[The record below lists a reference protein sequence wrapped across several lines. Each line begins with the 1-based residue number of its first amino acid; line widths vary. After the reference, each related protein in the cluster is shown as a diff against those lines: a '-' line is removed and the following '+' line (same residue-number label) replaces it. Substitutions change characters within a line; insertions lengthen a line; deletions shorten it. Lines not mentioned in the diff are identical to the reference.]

1 MTEASSTSASA
12 ADAPP
17 AEARERD
24 AGAVP
29 ADARSESAAAAER
42 VDRWFARRPA
52 LALAALLPIGAVTP
66 LFPVEVGVATFAL
79 GTLAVGMAHG
89 AVDHLVPLRG
99 APGVSLRRSIA
110 VVSVVYAVL
119 GGAVVAAFFAAPVA
133 AFVGFIAL
141 TWLHWGQGDVATLA
155 IAGVDHL
162 PTSAERWL
170 ALVVRG
176 GLPMGVPLLA
186 HPEEYRLV
194 AEWIVG
200 LFLVDAG
207 AAATAVDPLFAPAV
221 RIGVGVGMATATLAS
236 VGLGYRRVRDG
247 RDADGRRRDADGRR
261 RDADGQR
268 RDPGG
273 WRRDIGELAV
283 LWAWF
288 LLAAPVFAIGVY
300 FALWHALRHVGRLVL
315 VDPEAASAASAGN
328 AVGALARF
336 GRDAAP
342 LTLGGFLVVAAVGAS
357 VPAGVAAPGDL
368 LAVSLVAIA
377 AMTLPHVVVVAWLD
391 RRQGVWRPG
400 TGS

>member
-1 MTEASSTSASA
+1 
-12 ADAPP
+12 
-17 AEARERD
+17 
-24 AGAVP
+24 
-29 ADARSESAAAAER
+29 
-42 VDRWFARRPA
+42 
-52 LALAALLPIGAVTP
+52 
-66 LFPVEVGVATFAL
+66 ATFAL

-162 PTSAERWL
+162 PTSGERWL

-200 LFLVDAG
+200 LFLVDPG

-247 RDADGRRRDADGRR
+247 RDADGS
-261 RDADGQR
+261 R

-273 WRRDIGELAV
+273 WRRDVGELAV

-300 FALWHALRHVGRLVL
+300 FALWHALRHVGR
-315 VDPEAASAASAGN
+315 
-328 AVGALARF
+328 
-336 GRDAAP
+336 
-342 LTLGGFLVVAAVGAS
+342 
-357 VPAGVAAPGDL
+357 
-368 LAVSLVAIA
+368 
-377 AMTLPHVVVVAWLD
+377 
-391 RRQGVWRPG
+391 
-400 TGS
+400 

>member
-1 MTEASSTSASA
+1 MTEASAGAGGAHS
-12 ADAPP
+12 

-24 AGAVP
+24 AGASG
-29 ADARSESAAAAER
+29 AGARAESAAASDR

-79 GTLAVGMAHG
+79 GTLVVGMAHG

-155 IAGVDHL
+155 IAGVEHL

-194 AEWIVG
+194 AEWTVG

-207 AAATAVDPLFAPAV
+207 AAAAAVEPLFAPAV
-221 RIGVGVGMATATLAS
+221 RVGVGVGMAAATLAS
-236 VGLGYRRVRDG
+236 VGLGYRRVKSG
-247 RDADGRRRDADGRR
+247 
-261 RDADGQR
+261 

-273 WRRDIGELAV
+273 WRRDVGELAV

-300 FALWHALRHVGRLVL
+300 FAVWHALRHVGRLVL
-315 VDPEAASAASAGN
+315 VDPEAASAASAGD

-342 LTLGGFLVVAAVGAS
+342 LTLGGFLVVGAVGVS

-377 AMTLPHVVVVAWLD
+377 AMTLPHVAVVAWLD

-400 TGS
+400 AGG

>member
-1 MTEASSTSASA
+1 MTEAASTGAAESRTAATRDPGAGAGDAPEA
-12 ADAPP
+12 ADA
-17 AEARERD
+17 AN
-24 AGAVP
+24 
-29 ADARSESAAAAER
+29 ER

-99 APGVSLRRSIA
+99 APDVSLRRSIA

-141 TWLHWGQGDVATLA
+141 TWLHWGQGDVAALA

-207 AAATAVDPLFAPAV
+207 AAAAAVDPLFAPGV
-221 RIGVGVGMATATLAS
+221 RVGVGVGMAAATLAS
-236 VGLGYRRVRDG
+236 VGLGYRRVRSG
-247 RDADGRRRDADGRR
+247 RDA
-261 RDADGQR
+261 
-268 RDPGG
+268 GG
-273 WRRDIGELAV
+273 WRRDVGELAV

-288 LLAAPVFAIGVY
+288 LLAAPVFAVGVY

-315 VDPEAASAASAGN
+315 VDPEAASAASAGD

-342 LTLGGFLVVAAVGAS
+342 LTLGGFLVVGAVGVS

-377 AMTLPHVVVVAWLD
+377 AMTLPHVAVVTWLD
-391 RRQGVWRPG
+391 RRQAVWRPDAG
-400 TGS
+400 R

>member
-1 MTEASSTSASA
+1 MTEAA
-12 ADAPP
+12 ATGAAESGP
-17 AEARERD
+17 AEERTKSGSTEERTEFD
-24 AGAVP
+24 S
-29 ADARSESAAAAER
+29 ADER

-52 LALAALLPIGAVTP
+52 LALAALVPIGAVTP

-79 GTLAVGMAHG
+79 GTLVVGMAHG
-89 AVDHLVPLRG
+89 AVDHLVPLR
-99 APGVSLRRSIA
+99 AASGVSLRRSIA

-119 GGAVVAAFFAAPVA
+119 GGAVVAAFFLAPVA
-133 AFVGFIAL
+133 AFVGFVAV
-141 TWLHWGQGDVATLA
+141 TWLHWGQGDVAALS

-176 GLPMGVPLLA
+176 GLPMGVPLLT

-194 AEWIVG
+194 AEWTVG
-200 LFLVDAG
+200 LFLVGPG
-207 AAATAVDPLFAPAV
+207 AAATAVDPLLAPTV
-221 RIGVGVGMATATLAS
+221 RAAVGVGMATATLAS
-236 VGLGYRRVRDG
+236 VGLGYRRVRGGDGEG
-247 RDADGRRRDADGRR
+247 RDPA
-261 RDADGQR
+261 
-268 RDPGG
+268 G
-273 WRRDIGELAV
+273 WRRDVGELAV

-315 VDPEAASAASAGN
+315 VDPEAASAASAGD

-342 LTLGGFLVVAAVGAS
+342 LTLGGFLVVGAVGAG

-377 AMTLPHVVVVAWLD
+377 AMTVPHVAVVAWLD

-400 TGS
+400 ATR

>member
-1 MTEASSTSASA
+1 MTEAPS
-12 ADAPP
+12 
-17 AEARERD
+17 
-24 AGAVP
+24 AGA
-29 ADARSESAAAAER
+29 SESGSADRHERGPEPGAATVRGDVTAASER

-52 LALAALLPIGAVTP
+52 VALAALLPIGAVTP

-99 APGVSLRRSIA
+99 APDVSLPRSIA

-155 IAGVDHL
+155 VAGVGHL
-162 PTSAERWL
+162 PSSAERWL

-207 AAATAVDPLFAPAV
+207 AAATAVNPLFTPAV
-221 RIGVGVGMATATLAS
+221 RIGVGVGMAAATLAS
-236 VGLGYRRVRDG
+236 VGLGYYRVG
-247 RDADGRRRDADGRR
+247 NG
-261 RDADGQR
+261 

-273 WRRDIGELAV
+273 WRRDVGELAV

-315 VDPEAASAASAGN
+315 VDPEAASAASAGD

-342 LTLGGFLVVAAVGAS
+342 LTLGGFLAVAAVGVS

-400 TGS
+400 AGS

>member
-1 MTEASSTSASA
+1 MTETSSTGATESRRGA
-12 ADAPP
+12 
-17 AEARERD
+17 ARERGAD
-24 AGAVP
+24 EETGTRGGPGTAEAGVG
-29 ADARSESAAAAER
+29 SAAAAKR

-52 LALAALLPIGAVTP
+52 VALAALLPIGAVTP

-79 GTLAVGMAHG
+79 GTLVVGMAHG

-99 APGVSLRRSIA
+99 APDVSLRRSIV
-110 VVSVVYAVL
+110 VVSLVYAVL

-162 PTSAERWL
+162 PSSAERWL
-170 ALVVRG
+170 ALAVRG

-207 AAATAVDPLFAPAV
+207 AAATAVDPLFTPAV
-221 RIGVGVGMATATLAS
+221 RVGVGVGMAAATLAS
-236 VGLGYRRVRDG
+236 VALGYRRVRDG
-247 RDADGRRRDADGRR
+247 RD
-261 RDADGQR
+261 
-268 RDPGG
+268 PGG
-273 WRRDIGELAV
+273 WHRDVGELAV

-315 VDPEAASAASAGN
+315 VDPAAASAASAGD

-342 LTLGGFLVVAAVGAS
+342 LTLGGFLVVGAVGAT

-391 RRQGVWRPG
+391 RREGVWRPG
-400 TGS
+400 APA

>member
-1 MTEASSTSASA
+1 MTEASSAGAAESDSAGRHERGPGVGTA
-12 ADAPP
+12 TTPGDADA
-17 AEARERD
+17 A
-24 AGAVP
+24 
-29 ADARSESAAAAER
+29 SER

-79 GTLAVGMAHG
+79 GTLVVGMAHG

-110 VVSVVYAVL
+110 VVSAVYAVL
-119 GGAVVAAFFAAPVA
+119 GGAVVAAFFVAPVA

-162 PTSAERWL
+162 SSSAERWL

-200 LFLVDAG
+200 LFLVGAG

-221 RIGVGVGMATATLAS
+221 RIAVGVGMATATLAS
-236 VGLGYRRVRDG
+236 VALGYRRVRAG
-247 RDADGRRRDADGRR
+247 
-261 RDADGQR
+261 

-273 WRRDIGELAV
+273 WHRDVGELAV

-315 VDPEAASAASAGN
+315 VDPEAAGAASAGD

-342 LTLGGFLVVAAVGAS
+342 LTLGGFLVVGAVGVS

-391 RRQGVWRPG
+391 RRQGVWRPEDG
-400 TGS
+400 A

>member
-1 MTEASSTSASA
+1 MTEAAATESTESRPASPGGRGSTAQSA
-12 ADAPP
+12 
-17 AEARERD
+17 E
-24 AGAVP
+24 
-29 ADARSESAAAAER
+29 ER

-79 GTLAVGMAHG
+79 GTLVVGMAHG
-89 AVDHLVPLRG
+89 AVDHLVPLRA
-99 APGVSLRRSIA
+99 APDVSLRRSIA
-110 VVSVVYAVL
+110 AVSVVYAVL
-119 GGAVVAAFFAAPVA
+119 GGAVVAAFFLAPVA

-141 TWLHWGQGDVATLA
+141 TWLHWGQGDVATLS

-194 AEWIVG
+194 AEWTVG

-207 AAATAVDPLFAPAV
+207 AAATAVDPLFTPAV
-221 RIGVGVGMATATLAS
+221 RAAVGAGMATATLAS
-236 VGLGYRRVRDG
+236 VGLGYRRVRSGGGGGSNDG
-247 RDADGRRRDADGRR
+247 GG
-261 RDADGQR
+261 R
-268 RDPGG
+268 RDPAG
-273 WRRDIGELAV
+273 WRRDVGELAV

-315 VDPEAASAASAGN
+315 VDPEAASAASAGD

-342 LTLGGFLVVAAVGAS
+342 LTLGGFLVVGAVGAS

-377 AMTLPHVVVVAWLD
+377 ALTLPHVVVVAWLD

-400 TGS
+400 VGA

>member
-1 MTEASSTSASA
+1 MTEASEAPASA
-12 ADAPP
+12 TVATGGDGA
-17 AEARERD
+17 AT
-24 AGAVP
+24 AG
-29 ADARSESAAAAER
+29 SAAKR

-52 LALAALLPIGAVTP
+52 LALAALLPVGAVTP
-66 LFPVEVGVATFAL
+66 LFPVEVGVAAFAL

-89 AVDHLVPLRG
+89 AVDHLVPLRA
-99 APGVSLRRSIA
+99 APDVSLRRSIA

-155 IAGVDHL
+155 IAGVEHL
-162 PTSAERWL
+162 PSSAERWL

-176 GLPMGVPLLA
+176 GLPMGVPLVA

-207 AAATAVDPLFAPAV
+207 AAAAAVDPLFAPAV
-221 RIGVGVGMATATLAS
+221 RAGVGVGMGVATLAA
-236 VGLGYRRVRDG
+236 VGLGYRRVRAG
-247 RDADGRRRDADGRR
+247 RDAA
-261 RDADGQR
+261 
-268 RDPGG
+268 G
-273 WRRDIGELAV
+273 WRRDAGELAV

-288 LLAAPVFAIGVY
+288 LLAAPVFAVGVY

-315 VDPEAASAASAGN
+315 VDPEAASAASAGD
-328 AVGALARF
+328 ALGALARF

-342 LTLGGFLVVAAVGAS
+342 LTVGGFLVVAGVGVA

-377 AMTLPHVVVVAWLD
+377 AMTLPHVAVVAWLD
-391 RRQGVWRPG
+391 RRQAVWRPG
-400 TGS
+400 AAE

>member
-1 MTEASSTSASA
+1 MTEASSASTGA

-24 AGAVP
+24 AGEASP
-29 ADARSESAAAAER
+29 SERAGAGTDAASER

-162 PTSAERWL
+162 PTSGERWL

-200 LFLVDAG
+200 LFLVDPG

-247 RDADGRRRDADGRR
+247 RDADGSRC
-261 RDADGQR
+261 
-268 RDPGG
+268 DPGG
-273 WRRDIGELAV
+273 WRRDVGELAV

-315 VDPEAASAASAGN
+315 VDPEAAGAASAGD
-328 AVGALARF
+328 AFGALARF

-400 TGS
+400 ADA

>member
-1 MTEASSTSASA
+1 MTEASSASTRA
-12 ADAPP
+12 SDPDS

-24 AGAVP
+24 AGVTTP
-29 ADARSESAAAAER
+29 AERAEGGTDAAAER

-79 GTLAVGMAHG
+79 GTLVVGMAHG

-99 APGVSLRRSIA
+99 APGVSLRGSIA

-162 PTSAERWL
+162 PSSAERWL

-186 HPEEYRLV
+186 HPAEYRLV

-207 AAATAVDPLFAPAV
+207 AAAAAVDPLFAPAV
-221 RIGVGVGMATATLAS
+221 RTGVGVGMAAATLAS

-247 RDADGRRRDADGRR
+247 RD
-261 RDADGQR
+261 
-268 RDPGG
+268 PGG
-273 WRRDIGELAV
+273 WRRDVGELAV

-315 VDPEAASAASAGN
+315 VDPEAASAASAGD

-342 LTLGGFLVVAAVGAS
+342 LTLGGFLVVGAVGVA

-400 TGS
+400 PGS